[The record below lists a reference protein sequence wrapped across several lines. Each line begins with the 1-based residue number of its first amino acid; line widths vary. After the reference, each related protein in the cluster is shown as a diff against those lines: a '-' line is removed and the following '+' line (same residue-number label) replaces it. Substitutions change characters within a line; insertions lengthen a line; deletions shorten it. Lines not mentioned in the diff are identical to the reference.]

1 LFPSVGRDN
10 RIVMLALLLW
20 ALGEG
25 LWANLRPI
33 YIEQLGATPSQVG
46 LVLAIEG
53 TARVAALIPGG
64 WLSDRYGPRK
74 LIIASWLMGPPAALI
89 VALAPTWRWVI
100 PGVALYG
107 ASFFVTP
114 ALSSYALMAVP
125 RGIDDGNFERTL
137 TTVLAAYSVGLIF
150 SQPIGGLIAD
160 HYGIRSTYLI
170 SVVVTAASTAVIF
183 KIRNITVPREAASGD
198 WRALLRN
205 RPFTILAAFSFM
217 VMLSLT
223 LGYFL
228 APNFLYDERGF
239 SLSLIGLFASL
250 FSIGTVTWNLTL
262 GRLRPRWGIPTLLGM
277 VWLAY
282 LILLQSGAVPVVSF
296 GYLLLGAQW
305 TARSLMLAA
314 VARRVRPAQRGLA
327 FGISEVCVWTAM
339 ALSPRIAGT
348 LYETRPALP
357 FIASLV
363 SIPLVA
369 VGSIVL
375 LRVLSRPVAQ
385 TAPAVEVSV
394 WRET

>member
-1 LFPSVGRDN
+1 
-10 RIVMLALLLW
+10 M
-20 ALGEG
+20 
-25 LWANLRPI
+25 
-33 YIEQLGATPSQVG
+33 
-46 LVLAIEG
+46 
-53 TARVAALIPGG
+53 IPGE
-64 WLSDRYGPRK
+64 
-74 LIIASWLMGPPAALI
+74 
-89 VALAPTWRWVI
+89 
-100 PGVALYG
+100 ALYG

-125 RGIDDGNFERTL
+125 RGAISEDFERTL
-137 TTVLAAYSVGLIF
+137 TTVFTAFSVGMIV
-150 SQPIGGLIAD
+150 SQPLGGLIAD
-160 HYGIRSTYLI
+160 RYGIRSTYWI
-170 SVVVTAASTAVIF
+170 SVVLFAISTVVIF
-183 KIRNITVPREAASGD
+183 QIRNLTVPREAASGD

-205 RPFTILAAFSFM
+205 RPFAILVAFSFM

-228 APNFLYDERGF
+228 APNFLHDERGF
-239 SLSLIGLFASL
+239 SLRLIGLFASL

-262 GRLRPRWGIPTLLGM
+262 GRLRPRWGIPALLAL

-282 LILLQSGAVPVVSF
+282 LILFQSSTEPVVGF
-296 GYLLLGAQW
+296 GYLLLGATW

-348 LYETRPALP
+348 LYEVRPALP
-357 FIASLV
+357 FVASLV

-369 VGSIVL
+369 IGSIVL

-385 TAPAVEVSV
+385 VAPAAEPSA
-394 WRET
+394 

>member
-1 LFPSVGRDN
+1 MFQSIGRDN
-10 RIVMLALLLW
+10 RILMLTLLLW

-74 LIIASWLMGPPAALI
+74 LIIASWLLGPPAALI
-89 VALAPTWRWVI
+89 VALAPTWRWMI
-100 PGVALYG
+100 PGEVLYG

-125 RGIDDGNFERTL
+125 RGAISENFEHTL
-137 TTVLAAYSVGLIF
+137 TTVFTSYSVGLIV
-150 SQPIGGLIAD
+150 SQPLGGLIAD
-160 HYGIRSTYLI
+160 RYGIRSTYWI
-170 SVVVTAASTAVIF
+170 SLVLFAASTAVIF
-183 KIRNITVPREAASGD
+183 RIRNLTVPREAASGD

-223 LGYFL
+223 LGLFL
-228 APNFLYDERGF
+228 APNFLHDERGF
-239 SLSLIGLFASL
+239 SFSLIGLFASL
-250 FSIGTVTWNLTL
+250 FSIGTATWNLTL
-262 GRLRPRWGIPTLLGM
+262 GRLRPRWGIPTLLAL

-282 LILLQSGAVPVVSF
+282 LILFQSGAEPVVGF
-296 GYLLLGAQW
+296 GYLMLGASW

-348 LYETRPALP
+348 LYEVRPALP

-385 TAPAVEVSV
+385 TASIVEASV
-394 WRET
+394 